1 MHISITKSGVSP
13 KVAIERVQSKARFG
27 YAEREQAR
35 ASLMVIRLA
44 YLSFPAP
51 SDSPDLRPAIASQ
64 TCVLASPPP
73 TPTHPK
79 KGLSAP

>member
-35 ASLMVIRLA
+35 ASLIVIRLA
-44 YLSFPAP
+44 CLNKERGANTLSGIDSPQIKLPAP
-51 SDSPDLRPAIASQ
+51 A
-64 TCVLASPPP
+64 
-73 TPTHPK
+73 
-79 KGLSAP
+79 LS